1 MRMSQDTITVE
12 GVEIDPDQ
20 TEEGWEVC
28 NVCDRALWN
37 SSMANGACIRDE
49 YWWKEHYPHAEVSP
63 MMICKKCFDI
73 IDNGESV

>member
-1 MRMSQDTITVE
+1 MGNTITVE

-28 NVCDRALWN
+28 NVCGEAKWN

-63 MMICKKCFDI
+63 MMICKRCLDSITK
-73 IDNGESV
+73 ETQ